1 MPGVILRVAAIDQ
14 SSSQE
19 QPVMVAWHHDEGQKL
34 VAFVREMEKR
44 ILNNLRLPFIFQM
57 SDWWIMVKKIVH

>member
-1 MPGVILRVAAIDQ
+1 
-14 SSSQE
+14 
-19 QPVMVAWHHDEGQKL
+19 MVAWHHDEGQKL

-57 SDWWIMVKKIVH
+57 SDWWIMIKKIVHLGKEKLLFVMLPISL